1 MMNLKYGG
9 RVPALRKTKITEGCL
24 GPFTHSKSLTLGAEQ
39 SMMFLDMDDGPFY
52 LSNAE
57 QQAQK
62 NAYMTGRKKPRK
74 RRKAEL
80 IQMLNEKNIST
91 LGTYKSAQEIQRLAI
106 ENGIEL
112 EEEID
117 ETTQGWLNQP
127 KGLLQVLWERG
138 WINPDVPLSDYIKDK
153 RESWLDDK
161 GQLLPAFKD
170 DFQKFSL
177 TYLLSE
183 CPDFKHEK
191 SALEQL
197 ATDLSSLGELR
208 IEILLSPKYHCE
220 LAGEGIEYA
229 WGLSKK
235 IYRKIPYAEK
245 KGKDKFHACVKKA
258 LGSVSIHHLRK
269 FSAWACC
276 YMLTYL
282 LLDSSADGKD
292 SNGQGLPFKDI
303 ELFVDHKMKVHR
315 SC

>member
-1 MMNLKYGG
+1 
-9 RVPALRKTKITEGCL
+9 
-24 GPFTHSKSLTLGAEQ
+24 
-39 SMMFLDMDDGPFY
+39 MFLDTDDGPFY

-62 NAYMTGRKKPRK
+62 NAYMTGRKVQRK

-80 IQMLNEKNIST
+80 IQMLNEKKIST

-138 WINPDVPLSDYIKDK
+138 WINPDVPLSDYVKDK

-170 DFQKFSL
+170 DFQNFSL
-177 TYLLSE
+177 MYLLSE

-191 SALEQL
+191 LALEQL

-220 LAGEGIEYA
+220 LAGE
-229 WGLSKK
+229 
-235 IYRKIPYAEK
+235 
-245 KGKDKFHACVKKA
+245 
-258 LGSVSIHHLRK
+258 
-269 FSAWACC
+269 
-276 YMLTYL
+276 
-282 LLDSSADGKD
+282 
-292 SNGQGLPFKDI
+292 
-303 ELFVDHKMKVHR
+303 
-315 SC
+315 